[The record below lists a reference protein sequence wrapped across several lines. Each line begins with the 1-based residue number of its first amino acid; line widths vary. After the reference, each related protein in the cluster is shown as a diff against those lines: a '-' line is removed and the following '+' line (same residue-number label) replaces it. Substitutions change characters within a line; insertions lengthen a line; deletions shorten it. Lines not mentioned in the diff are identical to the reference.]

1 MMLHQTRKRLSQYQ
15 VFGSI
20 KSAKFHLFK
29 AKHQVFTSFFQ
40 QGWFS
45 IKDNTPAGIKRQ
57 WQFRGI
63 ESVKP

>member
-1 MMLHQTRKRLSQYQ
+1 MLYQTRKLLSQYQ

-20 KSAKFHLFK
+20 KSATFHLFK

-45 IKDNTPAGIKRQ
+45 IKDNTPARIKRQ